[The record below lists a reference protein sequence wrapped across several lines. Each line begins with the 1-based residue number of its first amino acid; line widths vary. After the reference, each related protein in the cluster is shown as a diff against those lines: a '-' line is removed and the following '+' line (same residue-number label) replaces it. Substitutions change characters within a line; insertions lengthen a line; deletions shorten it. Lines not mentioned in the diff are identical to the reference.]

1 MPLSAQPSPECVALI
16 RGCKANDYDVMAY
29 GIVAAAVLGKPLGG
43 HSPTAITPT
52 HGYEAT
58 RSREG
63 GVRKEL
69 LKTGRSALG
78 KPADAFWPRSGS
90 MA

>member
-1 MPLSAQPSPECVALI
+1 MPLLRSPRPNASRLYGE
-16 RGCKANDYDVMAY
+16 CKADDYDVMAY

-52 HGYEAT
+52 HGYEE

-63 GVRKEL
+63 GVRKEQ
-69 LKTGRSALG
+69 LKTGSAIGEAL
-78 KPADAFWPRSGS
+78 
-90 MA
+90 

>member
-1 MPLSAQPSPECVALI
+1 
-16 RGCKANDYDVMAY
+16 MAY

-69 LKTGRSALG
+69 LKIGHSAIG
-78 KPADAFWPRSGS
+78 KPSDAFWPRSGS